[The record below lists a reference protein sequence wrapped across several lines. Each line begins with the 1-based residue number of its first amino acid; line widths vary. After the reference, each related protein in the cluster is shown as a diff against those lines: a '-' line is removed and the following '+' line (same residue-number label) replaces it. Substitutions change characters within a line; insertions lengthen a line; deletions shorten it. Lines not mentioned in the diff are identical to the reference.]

1 MKIKVFM
8 QTGSSAAERNIL
20 LHAGAGLQKYLD
32 LKYGVPNSETVRLG
46 RWQKAFPFVEYEYG
60 DSYSACDLA
69 VMFGSWKPRE
79 KGHHVVR
86 NSVASN
92 AANFICIE
100 TALLGRKTSEENT
113 HYRVGLNGFLCRDA
127 YWPNYDEHVG
137 SERLEGL
144 GIQWDGWDNNS
155 EGHILVAL
163 QLPADASLRGID
175 ISQWAAET
183 IRSIRTHTDRPIV
196 VRSHPLVSDRG
207 FTGYSSLISSVVCE
221 NIPGVTFS
229 DGAKRSW
236 AADLEGAYCTVTYT
250 SGLAID
256 SVVAGVPTL
265 ACDPGNFAFDISS
278 NFANQIESLKLA
290 DQKVIET
297 WLRQLALYQWTVNEM
312 ADNAM
317 WERYIEI
324 AANKR

>member
-8 QTGSSAAERNIL
+8 QTGSSASERNIL

-32 LKYGVPNSETVRLG
+32 KKYGVPPLETVRLG

-86 NSVASN
+86 NSVAVNASN
-92 AANFICIE
+92 FVCIE
-100 TALLGRKTSEENT
+100 TALLGRKTSQENT

-127 YWPNYDEHVG
+127 YWPNYDEAAG
-137 SERLEGL
+137 ASRLEQL
-144 GIQWDGWDNNS
+144 GIQWDGWKNNPD
-155 EGHILVAL
+155 GHILLAL

-196 VRSHPLVSDRG
+196 VRSHPLVGDRG

-221 NIPGVTFS
+221 NISDVSFS
-229 DGAKRSW
+229 EGSKQTW
-236 AADLEGAYCTVTYT
+236 AEDLADAYCTVTYT

-256 SVVAGVPTL
+256 SIIAGVPTL

-278 NFANQIESLKLA
+278 NFTNQIESLSLA
-290 DQKVIET
+290 DQKVIEI
-297 WLRQLALYQWTVNEM
+297 WLRQLALYQWTADEM
-312 ADNAM
+312 ANSDM

-324 AANKR
+324 AVNKK